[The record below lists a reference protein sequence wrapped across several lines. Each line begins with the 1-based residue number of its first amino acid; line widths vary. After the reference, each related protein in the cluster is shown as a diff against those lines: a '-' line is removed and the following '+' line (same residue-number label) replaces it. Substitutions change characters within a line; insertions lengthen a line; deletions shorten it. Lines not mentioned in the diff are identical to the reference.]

1 VAHALPDLPKISEK
15 LRLGEISYS
24 KVRAMTRVATA
35 ENEEFMLMIAR
46 HGTAA
51 HVERVVRNFRKV
63 KRIEALELDNERH
76 YQRKL
81 DWFYDDD
88 GYLVLKGRFTPE
100 AGAVVVKALQ
110 LAKDHLFV
118 ESKDVSAET
127 PEHKD
132 AYPFEY
138 QNADAMLRVAEGFL
152 AGAGHDTSIE
162 DDDDEEIPI
171 PVTCCDRHN
180 AQWRAEVAESE
191 ESEEI
196 DESAVNGEEIANHDA
211 APTTGTIK
219 SIRKSTGGDRY
230 LVHIHTDINTLKADG
245 DGAQSGI
252 DDRANVSAETSRRLA
267 CDASVVHWLENHK
280 GEPLSIGRKSRSI
293 PPSIRRALQRRD
305 HGCRFPGCTCVHY
318 VDAHHIKHWADGG
331 ETSME
336 NLALLCRKHHR
347 FVHEEGFGV
356 HPKADGRI
364 YFTDSK
370 GKLIPVNADGLFRGN
385 VESLTDENSEN
396 GVEITAETGKCWW
409 GGEGMDDNHAMTCM
423 LQLE

>member
-1 VAHALPDLPKISEK
+1 
-15 LRLGEISYS
+15 
-24 KVRAMTRVATA
+24 
-35 ENEEFMLMIAR
+35 
-46 HGTAA
+46 
-51 HVERVVRNFRKV
+51 
-63 KRIEALELDNERH
+63 
-76 YQRKL
+76 
-81 DWFYDDD
+81 
-88 GYLVLKGRFTPE
+88 
-100 AGAVVVKALQ
+100 
-110 LAKDHLFV
+110 
-118 ESKDVSAET
+118 
-127 PEHKD
+127 
-132 AYPFEY
+132 
-138 QNADAMLRVAEGFL
+138 MLRVAEGFL
-152 AGAGHDTSIE
+152 ASVGHDTSIE
-162 DDDDEEIPI
+162 DDEEMPI

-180 AQWRAEVAESE
+180 AQWR
-191 ESEEI
+191 
-196 DESAVNGEEIANHDA
+196 DA

-219 SIRKSTGGDRY
+219 SIRKSTG
-230 LVHIHTDINTLKADG
+230 G

-331 ETSME
+331 ETRME

-356 HPKADGRI
+356 HPKANGRIDFTDPKGQTIPVTADGR
-364 YFTDSK
+364 
-370 GKLIPVNADGLFRGN
+370 FRGN
-385 VESLTDENSEN
+385 VGSLTDENSQN